1 MASHKVVVYNS
12 AFFLLTTQI
21 IQKKKNKCLINR
33 HLCVGMG
40 LVLLNHTIK
49 FNFIYQT
56 QYINDVK

>member
-21 IQKKKNKCLINR
+21 IQKKNECLINR

-56 QYINDVK
+56 QYINYVK